1 MRRIII
7 RRSKRWRPIH
17 AIERSATHR
26 FGMTA
31 NPVCPGG
38 CSMTFRRIVVFCC
51 SHSSN
56 PCLYPSSTRISR
68 IREMID
74 DARLKAILR
83 LRYPSCLLDA
93 RARAPR
99 THSRQ
104 PNRRRH
110 ARVTPAPADEGHGRA
125 QHDGKEADERTA
137 ASVATARVGDRR
149 ERLDDMHCCVT
160 PYSLLLRSG
169 AHDTKR

>member
-1 MRRIII
+1 M
-7 RRSKRWRPIH
+7 H
-17 AIERSATHR
+17 LTL
-26 FGMTA
+26 
-31 NPVCPGG
+31 
-38 CSMTFRRIVVFCC
+38 FCTP
-51 SHSSN
+51 H
-56 PCLYPSSTRISR
+56 PRESR
-68 IREMID
+68 ASGEMID
-74 DARLKAILR
+74 DARRKATRR
-83 LRYPSCLLDA
+83 LRHLKCPPDG
-93 RARAPR
+93 RARATR

-137 ASVATARVGDRR
+137 ASVATVRVGDRR
-149 ERLDDMHCCVT
+149 ECLDDMHCRVT

>member
-1 MRRIII
+1 MY
-7 RRSKRWRPIH
+7 SLLANRWRPAH
-17 AIERSATHR
+17 AIERSASHR

-31 NPVCPGG
+31 HPVCPGG
-38 CSMTFRRIVVFCC
+38 FSMTFRRIAVFCRSHA
-51 SHSSN
+51 SHSFFT
-56 PCLYPSSTRISR
+56 PHPRESR
-68 IREMID
+68 ASGEMID
-74 DARLKAILR
+74 DARRKATRRLLHLKC
-83 LRYPSCLLDA
+83 PPDG
-93 RARAPR
+93 RARATR

-137 ASVATARVGDRR
+137 ASVATVRVGDRR
-149 ERLDDMHCCVT
+149 ECLDDMHCRVT